1 MSKGSGVERFNP
13 KWYLRQNPDVARSG
27 MDPFRHYV
35 SFGRSE
41 GRCPAPDPFFM
52 RNAKRLHVLRT
63 ITAHMAVRS
72 GVFRAILAIL
82 AVLWKEGWSGFS
94 AWASR
99 SMQEIERVREPALAY
114 ASYRAEV
121 EEPGLRDH
129 EAMAMLQAR
138 FAYRP
143 KFSIAVPVFNVE
155 AKWLR
160 RCIESVQ
167 AQVYDNWELCIADDC
182 STAPHI
188 RPLLDEYSSADQRIK
203 IKYRDCNGHISAAT
217 NTAIEMSTGD
227 YICLMDNDDEIA
239 PNALFEFAA
248 LLDRDTGIDMIYS
261 DEDKLGLDG
270 LRYEPFFKPDWSPE
284 SLEGC
289 MYTAHFACYR
299 ASIVRKLGGFRTGY
313 DGAQDYDFVLR
324 FTEQAKKIVHVP
336 KVLYHWRAIPGSTAA
351 TMDAKDY
358 VLDAAVRALRDRADR
373 VNGGGEVRLGKYAGS
388 FDVRYMVRGQ
398 PLVSAIIPSAGRHAT
413 IRGGEVDLLV
423 NVVKTLHECNSYRHF
438 EVIVVDNGDLREETK
453 QALAP
458 YNCRFVHFDSEFNIA
473 TKMNMGAAVA
483 RGEYLLFLNDDV
495 EAISSD
501 WLECML
507 QLAQR
512 PEVGVVGAKL
522 YFENGTIQHAGV
534 AFCEGLPDH
543 VRREAP
549 GADPGYFFSS
559 CANRNYMAVTGAVLM
574 SPRKVFEGVGGFDER
589 FAINYNDVD
598 YCLKVFATGLRVVFA
613 AGAELFHF
621 ESISRERTVS
631 PHEIALFRHKWN
643 ELVAHDPYYSSNF
656 ESRPP
661 DFRLRTDWTSMA
673 QHDPLDSAVLSHG
686 RH

>member
-1 MSKGSGVERFNP
+1 MNLERSGVERFNP
-13 KWYLRQNPDVARSG
+13 KWYLQQNPDVARSG
-27 MDPFRHYV
+27 MDPFDHYV
-35 SFGRSE
+35 YFGRSE
-41 GRCPAPDPFFM
+41 GRSPAPDPFLL

-63 ITAHMAVRS
+63 IIAH
-72 GVFRAILAIL
+72 RAARLGKLRALLSLLTVLAD
-82 AVLWKEGWSGFS
+82 EGWSGFR
-94 AWASR
+94 AWVSR
-99 SMQEIERVREPALAY
+99 SMHEIEREREPARAY
-114 ASYRAEV
+114 ALYRAAM
-121 EEPGLRDH
+121 EPGKRDY
-129 EAMAMLQAR
+129 EAMATQQAG
-138 FAYRP
+138 FGYRP
-143 KFSIAVPVFNVE
+143 KFSIAVPVFNVD

-188 RPLLDEYSSADQRIK
+188 RPLLDEYSRADQRIK
-203 IKYRDCNGHISAAT
+203 IRYRDANGHISAAT

-248 LLDRDTGIDMIYS
+248 LLDRDVDIDMIYS

-270 LRYEPFFKPDWSPE
+270 HRYEPFFKPDWSPE

-299 ASIVRKLGGFRTGY
+299 ASIVREVGGFRTGY

-324 FTEQAKKIVHVP
+324 FAEQAKKVVHVP

-358 VLDAAVRALRDRADR
+358 VLDAAVRALRDRATR
-373 VNGGGEVRLGKYAGS
+373 VNGGGEVRLGRYAGS
-388 FDVRYMVRGQ
+388 FDVRYAVRGQ
-398 PLVSAIIPSAGRHAT
+398 PFVSVIIPSAGRLAT
-413 IRGGEVDLLV
+413 VRGGEVDLLV
-423 NVVKTLHECNSYRHF
+423 NVVRTLHERNSYRHF
-438 EVIVVDNGDLREETK
+438 ETIIVDNGDLRDETRH
-453 QALAP
+453 ALAS
-458 YNCRFVHFDSEFNIA
+458 YHCQFVRFDGEFNIA
-473 TKMNMGAAVA
+473 TKMNMGAAAA

-495 EAISSD
+495 EAISPD

-522 YFENGTIQHAGV
+522 YFENGSIQHAGV

-543 VRREAP
+543 IRREAP
-549 GADPGYFFSS
+549 GTDPGHFFSS

-574 SPRKVFEGVGGFDER
+574 TRRTVFESVGGFDER
-589 FAINYNDVD
+589 LAINYNDID
-598 YCLKVFATGLRVVFA
+598 YCLKVFSAGLRVVFA

-621 ESISRERTVS
+621 ESISRARTVS
-631 PHEIALFRHKWN
+631 PYEIALFRQKWSD
-643 ELVAHDPYYSSNF
+643 LVARDPYYSSFF

-661 DFRLRTDWTSMA
+661 DFRLRIDWTSTTRP
-673 QHDPLDSAVLSHG
+673 DPLDSAALSHG
-686 RH
+686 RR